1 MAVNESEKQRLQEA
15 AALCGQYWMSGL
27 RARFRPASLDALA
40 RQLEPNLRWHG
51 KFETEPYR
59 SNKYRAYDKG
69 ERSPRSSL
77 VKKIDAIR
85 HPDGSGDGSKAEFE
99 HVLWEILRGQDATPQ
114 TCRRWLQ
121 SLSVEIQAVAQRAP
135 AHLAGR
141 KSSHW
146 IPALRSLEFGLLN
159 HRPGLDALALLT
171 FVAQEAHRFGHENLA
186 LDAGYEIV
194 QMLWQLSAHLDDR
207 RLLLPFMNIF
217 EKWVLPATQLGG
229 TRLSLGGNI
238 ALRAELLRYVLKVRM
253 ASRRGAG
260 GKSAEGIELRRILKW
275 SFTSDLFRVY
285 TAHFIPVPGFVLT
298 VQEQKLCDQPQSEI
312 ENQMLS
318 QETVSMLAAI
328 RTQRTGFAD
337 DLE

>member
-1 MAVNESEKQRLQEA
+1 MAVNESGKQRLQEA

-51 KFETEPYR
+51 KFATEPYR

-85 HPDGSGDGSKAEFE
+85 HPDSSGEGSKAEFE

-135 AHLAGR
+135 VHLAGQ

-146 IPALRSLEFGLLN
+146 IPALRSLEFGLLY

-171 FVAQEAHRFGHENLA
+171 FVVQEAHRFGYDNLA
-186 LDAGYEIV
+186 HQAGHGIV
-194 QMLWQLSAHLDDR
+194 QMLWQLSLHLDDR
-207 RLLLPFMNIF
+207 GLLLPFMSIF

-229 TRLSLGGNI
+229 IRFSLGGNI
-238 ALRAELLRYVLKVRM
+238 VLRAELLRFVLKARM

-260 GKSAEGIELRRILKW
+260 EKAAESIELRRILNW
-275 SFTSDLFRVY
+275 PLGANLFNVY
-285 TAHFIPVPGFVLT
+285 AAQSIPVPGYVLT
-298 VQEQKLCDQPQSEI
+298 EQEQRQCDRSQSEL
-312 ENQMLS
+312 EELMLS
-318 QETVSMLAAI
+318 QEAVAMLTAS
-328 RTQRTGFAD
+328 RSQRTGSVTGF
-337 DLE
+337 E